1 LGTVKLYATLRD
13 RAGGRRDIEV
23 PWSAGEPVITMIR
36 RLIEQAPGLEGQ
48 VLDQDGTLLPFVSVF
63 LNGRDIRYLGGL
75 DTPFNGSQEV
85 AIFPAVAGGVG

>member
-1 LGTVKLYATLRD
+1 MGTVKLYATLRD
-13 RAGGRRDIEV
+13 RASGRRDIEV
-23 PWSAGEPVITMIR
+23 PWSAGESVITMIR

-75 DTPFNGSQEV
+75 NAPLNGNQEV
-85 AIFPAVAGGVG
+85 SIFPAVAGG